1 MNDISIEQINLLL
14 KEKENKIGVME
25 STTKSSREKLKKINT
40 KLKTQEKELLN
51 ILSMIQHE
59 EVNLLDIDNIQNPT
73 IDEIYSKIEKLQ
85 DAMRKIRISLVNLI
99 RNE

>member
-59 EVNLLDIDNIQNPT
+59 EVNLLDIDNSALASPF
-73 IDEIYSKIEKLQ
+73 SK
-85 DAMRKIRISLVNLI
+85 
-99 RNE
+99 

>member
-1 MNDISIEQINLLL
+1 
-14 KEKENKIGVME
+14 
-25 STTKSSREKLKKINT
+25 
-40 KLKTQEKELLN
+40 
-51 ILSMIQHE
+51 MIQHE

>member
-1 MNDISIEQINLLL
+1 MNDIYIEQINLLL